1 VTDLGADDAWLR
13 ALAYAHPLWM
23 TVALGLAA
31 LAARSGLRMRS
42 ARRLGTRRD
51 PAERGRHLRR
61 AKLAV
66 AAIAI
71 GAVGGPLSMLW
82 LRDRKPFE
90 TAHAWIA
97 SAALLLFLIATWLGR
112 RLERGRGRNFDAH
125 ALAAALALLAAGLA
139 ALTGF
144 VLLP

>member
-1 VTDLGADDAWLR
+1 MTELGPDAWLR

-23 TVALGLAA
+23 TVALALAV

-82 LRDRKPFE
+82 LRERAAFE

-97 SAALLLFLIATWLGR
+97 SIALLLFLIAAWLGR
-112 RLERGRGRNFDAH
+112 RLERGRGRNLDAH
-125 ALAAALALLAAGLA
+125 ALVAALALLAGGLA